1 MSIKFKLLGAIAILS
16 AIAIGLALH
25 VRGIL
30 QETSVTLDSVYTD
43 RILPLKD
50 LKVISDA
57 YAVAIVDAAH
67 KANHGAITMED
78 GLASLNNATAS
89 INTHWRVYTG
99 TELTTEEASLVSS
112 AKQKLAAADASV
124 GRLKGILQSG
134 NRVALDDF
142 IQKELYRSIDPVTA
156 TISILSDLQV
166 KQAETILLDKK
177 ASFERLETIGSIVIG
192 SVLVIALVF
201 FIFTS
206 RHIVRPLAGQ
216 IAAMRRLING
226 DLTDDGSPHDRKDEI
241 GEMARAI
248 ATFRQAARRNHQLEQ
263 EAGEARQRAEAERM
277 AMQEEAEHRA
287 KDMIRQA
294 NSELAS
300 GLKRLAEGDLAFS
313 LETPFSA
320 EFETL
325 RHDLNSAVG
334 QLGRT
339 LASVSEAIVSIGS
352 GTQEISRGA
361 DDLSRRTERQAA
373 ALEQTAAA
381 LDEIT
386 ANVTSA
392 SRRADEARA
401 VAAQANENAQKSH
414 AVVVDA
420 VDAMRRIEESSN
432 RISSIIG
439 VIDEIAFQTNLLAL
453 NAGVE
458 AARAGEAGKGFA
470 VVAQEVRELAQRSAG
485 AAKEIKGLIQTSS
498 GEVEGGVKL
507 VSATGEALKDIS
519 EYVATINHHVDAIA
533 MSAREQSIG
542 LQEVNSAVNQ
552 MDQVTQENAA
562 MVEETNAA
570 SATLAD
576 DAARLREM
584 VGQFRLSRT
593 CDAGREVHGLRSI
606 ASAMAAPT
614 VTAQGAKLAAN
625 GWQEF

>member
-89 INTHWRVYTG
+89 INTHWRAYTG

-112 AKQKLAAADASV
+112 AQQKLAAADASV
-124 GRLKGILQSG
+124 GRLKGILQSA

-192 SVLVIALVF
+192 SVLVIALAF

-206 RHIVRPLAGQ
+206 RHIVRPLSGQ
-216 IAAMRRLING
+216 IAAMRRLIDG

-320 EFETL
+320 EFEAL

-361 DDLSRRTERQAA
+361 DDLSRQAA

-485 AAKEIKGLIQTSS
+485 AAKEIKGLIKTSS

-606 ASAMAAPT
+606 ASAIAAPT
-614 VTAQGAKLAAN
+614 GAAQGIRLAAN